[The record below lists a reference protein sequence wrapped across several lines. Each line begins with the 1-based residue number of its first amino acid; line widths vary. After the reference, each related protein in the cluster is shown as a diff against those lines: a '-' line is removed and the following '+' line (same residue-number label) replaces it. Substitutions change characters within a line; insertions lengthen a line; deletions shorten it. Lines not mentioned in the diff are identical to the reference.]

1 MLTRLVITNY
11 ALIDELNVS
20 FEPGF
25 NIVTGETG
33 AGKSIILGALSLI
46 LGARAESN
54 TLRDPS
60 RKCIV
65 EGYFNI
71 SGRGME
77 AFFKSN
83 DLDFD
88 SLSILRREITP
99 SGKSRAFINDTP
111 VNLSLLRELSLRLVD
126 IHSQHQNLE
135 LNTRQFQLQLV
146 DGVAHSDKEAGNYQE
161 AYQAFRTASDR
172 LSALRE
178 KAARSRADLDY
189 FTFQFNQLE
198 EAHLSEGEQLTLEE
212 EQMRLSHA
220 EEIRGTL
227 DWVAELLTG
236 EHFPVVSRLKEAAR
250 GLEKISLFF
259 REAAELLQRFHSVQ
273 IELNDLAYETGQ
285 LAGKIDIDP
294 RRLEEIGERLDLIYS
309 LQQKHQLRS
318 VEELIR
324 FRDDLQRKIGEITG
338 YDEEISL
345 LEAEVKQLEKERQET
360 AALLS
365 ASRRKVLP
373 FIEEKV
379 TGMLQQL
386 AMPHARF
393 IVEMEPLS
401 GYTPSG
407 ADQVQFLFSAN
418 RDTDPAEIS
427 RMASGGEISRVMLA
441 LKSLV
446 TGSRMLSTIIF
457 DEIDSGISGETALKM
472 GMILRQLAAEV
483 QVINITHLPQIAGK
497 GDHHYLVY
505 KKDATSGTFTSI
517 RKLNVHE
524 RVEELARMVG
534 GDNPSE
540 AALKTA
546 REMLRFSLAAP

>member
-54 TLRDPS
+54 TLRVPS

-250 GLEKISLFF
+250 GLEKISPFF

>member
-250 GLEKISLFF
+250 GLEKISPFF